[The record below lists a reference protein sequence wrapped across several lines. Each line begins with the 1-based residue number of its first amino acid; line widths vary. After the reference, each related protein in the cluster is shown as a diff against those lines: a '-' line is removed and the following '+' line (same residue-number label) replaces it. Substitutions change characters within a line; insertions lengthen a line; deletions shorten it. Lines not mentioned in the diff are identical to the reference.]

1 MGSFSLLVRYALS
14 QPENLL
20 IMDELEQIQQ
30 QIAELQKKAE
40 ELAIQKKQPVIDEI
54 KAKLKAYGITAK
66 DLGFSEKVG
75 SKPVSTVA
83 IKYRQGEKTWT
94 GRGRQ
99 PKFIVDHVKQ
109 GGKLE
114 DLLV

>member
-1 MGSFSLLVRYALS
+1 
-14 QPENLL
+14 
-20 IMDELEQIQQ
+20 MDELELIQQ

-66 DLGFSEKVG
+66 DLGLVEIVVAQPVAVKIK
-75 SKPVSTVA
+75 KPVA
-83 IKYRQGEKTWT
+83 IKYCHNENTWT
-94 GRGRQ
+94 GRGMK
-99 PKFIVDHVKQ
+99 PKWIVKFVED

-114 DLLV
+114 DLAV